1 MPKDVETS
9 ASIQQRNIDAGAA
22 RTIRKNRQK
31 AFGKC
36 IWEGIQ
42 LNEAKAWIDGL
53 STEGELNAVFPD
65 TEMMNNDDEMERDDA
80 KKYRGIAARL
90 NYLSP
95 DRMDI
100 GFAVKEAARNMS
112 KPLVGD
118 WAKLNRIGRY
128 LVGRPRLVSLF
139 AWQAPTLTVTAYTD
153 SDWAGCKLTGR
164 STSGGIVTVG
174 SHVLKTYS
182 RQQKTVALSSAEAE
196 LHAMVAASAE
206 ALGIVSLM
214 KDMGVDAMG
223 EVYADSSA
231 ALGIA
236 QRQGMGKVRHIWT
249 QALWVQEVR
258 ATGRLSYKKVLG
270 TRNPSDILTKHVAS
284 TLLAQHLLTVGAE
297 FRGGRADSTPTSDEI
312 QLYDESAASR
322 VVR

>member
-1 MPKDVETS
+1 
-9 ASIQQRNIDAGAA
+9 
-22 RTIRKNRQK
+22 
-31 AFGKC
+31 
-36 IWEGIQ
+36 
-42 LNEAKAWIDGL
+42 
-53 STEGELNAVFPD
+53 
-65 TEMMNNDDEMERDDA
+65 MNDDDEMERDDA

-118 WAKLNRIGRY
+118 WVKLNRIGRY

-206 ALGIVSLM
+206 ALGIVSLT
-214 KDMGVDAMG
+214 KDMGIDALG

-236 QRQGMGKVRHIWT
+236 QRQGMGKVRHIRT

-258 ATGRLSYKKVLG
+258 ATEV
-270 TRNPSDILTKHVAS
+270 IV
-284 TLLAQHLLTVGAE
+284 QEGA
-297 FRGGRADSTPTSDEI
+297 RHAKP
-312 QLYDESAASR
+312 
-322 VVR
+322 V